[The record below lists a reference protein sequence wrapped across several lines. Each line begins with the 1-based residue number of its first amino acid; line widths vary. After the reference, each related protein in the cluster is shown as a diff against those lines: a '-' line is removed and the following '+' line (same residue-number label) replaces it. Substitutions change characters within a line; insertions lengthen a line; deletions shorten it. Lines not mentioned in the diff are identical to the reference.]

1 MKKIV
6 TIGFFL
12 LMTNSLF
19 SQKLDY
25 DKDSKWFL
33 GLNAGATWNT
43 TDVKNKTSIG
53 AGFTFGRAFN
63 YNYGKV
69 FSFDLRARYL
79 GGFWRGQDYDTTSLN
94 NYNST
99 EPSGNVVNIYDT
111 LGYTINNFETQV
123 HELGLEL
130 VLHLNVLRER
140 TGWDPYIFGG
150 LNLVWNKT
158 KGDLFFE
165 DTLFFDDY
173 VYDYSPDG
181 ITKPDWKDLSDGVYD
196 LVLDGSEEGRYN
208 IDFMPSLG
216 FGLSYQV
223 GPRFAIGLEHKTTFA
238 MKDLFD
244 GYIDATPKWG
254 SINNDIYHYTSAF
267 LKFNFRK
274 QDKFGESSNTPSTD
288 PGNNSVLETAN
299 DCDEPTIKMT
309 RPTAENT
316 TVYSPQ
322 YKIKALITELAG
334 RQNIVY
340 TVNGNVSTSF
350 LFNRNNEQF
359 ESTITLKPG
368 DNIISI
374 KAGNGC
380 GSNDKIIQINYVD
393 CIAPKIVMTSPQS
406 SGMTVDQMNISVT
419 ANITNLTTVQFFVN
433 GVESSN
439 FNINQLTGAFSSNVQ
454 LKNGTNLLKIIAQN
468 ECGIVE
474 NDLSV
479 EYKNCIDPFISI
491 SNRSG
496 SQIVDKQQF
505 VFTATI
511 TEVNSSNN
519 ISFRLNGMNQ
529 PFAFNVN
536 THLFQANINLVAGT
550 NTFETFASNECGT
563 ASSTITIEYSP
574 CKNPVISILTPNV
587 SPTQNT
593 TVQFSA
599 KLENISNRSQLKFYV
614 NNSLVAAGTY
624 NATSKLFKADV
635 NLIVGT
641 NTLRLLAQNDCGPTS
656 KAVTIVRNTVSVDPV
671 IVEKIT
677 ICHFPPGN
685 TDNPQQIEIP
695 LSAWPAHQ
703 AHGDNLGPCPV
714 VEDPVIVEKI
724 TICHFPPGNTDNPQQ
739 IEIPLSAWPA
749 HQAHGDNL
757 GPCPVV
763 EDPVIVEKITICHFP
778 PGNTDNPQQIEI
790 PLSAWPAH
798 QAHGDNLGPCPVVED
813 PVIVEKITICHF
825 PPGNTDNPQQIEI
838 PLSAWSAHQAHGDNL
853 GPCPVVEDPV
863 IVEKITIC
871 HFPPGNTDNPQQIE
885 IPLSAWPAHQAHGD
899 NLGPCPVVED
909 PVADPPLDPRKILIC
924 HTDKKTGAS
933 TEMYILPKDWNKHKS
948 HGDKKGSC
956 EDKGIKEGEIV
967 NPKPNKPSKPGGLK

>member
-1 MKKIV
+1 MKRIV
-6 TIGFFL
+6 TIGIFL

-33 GLNAGATWNT
+33 GLNAGAAWNT

-69 FSFDLRARYL
+69 FSFDLRTRYL

-99 EPSGNVVNIYDT
+99 EPAGNVVNIYDT

-150 LNLVWNKT
+150 VNLVWNKT

-181 ITKPDWKDLSDGVYD
+181 ITKPDWKKLSDGVYD
-196 LVLDGSEEGRYN
+196 LVLDGSEEDRYN

-244 GYIDATPKWG
+244 GYIDDTPKWG

-274 QDKFGESSNTPSTD
+274 QDKFGGSSNAPSPA
-288 PGNNSVLETAN
+288 PGNNSVLGTAN

-309 RPTAENT
+309 QPTAENT

-322 YKIKALITELAG
+322 YTIKALITELAG
-334 RQNIVY
+334 RENIVY
-340 TVNGNVSTSF
+340 TVNGNSSTSF

-380 GSNDKIIQINYVD
+380 GSYDKIIHINYVD

-406 SGMTVDQMNISVT
+406 SGMTVDQTNISVT
-419 ANITNLTTVQFFVN
+419 ANVTNHTTVQFFVN

-491 SNRSG
+491 SSG
-496 SQIVDKQQF
+496 SQIVDQQQF

-511 TEVNSSNN
+511 IEVNSSNN

-529 PFAFNVN
+529 QFVFNVN

-550 NTFETFASNECGT
+550 NTFEIFASNECGT

-574 CKNPVISILTPNV
+574 CKNPVISILSPNV

-593 TVQFSA
+593 NVQFSA

-614 NNSLVAAGTY
+614 NNSLVPAGTY

-641 NTLRLLAQNDCGPTS
+641 NTLRLVAQNDCGPTS
-656 KAVTIVRNTVSVDPV
+656 KTVTIVRNTVSV
-671 IVEKIT
+671 
-677 ICHFPPGN
+677 
-685 TDNPQQIEIP
+685 
-695 LSAWPAHQ
+695 
-703 AHGDNLGPCPV
+703 
-714 VEDPVIVEKI
+714 
-724 TICHFPPGNTDNPQQ
+724 
-739 IEIPLSAWPA
+739 
-749 HQAHGDNL
+749 
-757 GPCPVV
+757 
-763 EDPVIVEKITICHFP
+763 
-778 PGNTDNPQQIEI
+778 
-790 PLSAWPAH
+790 
-798 QAHGDNLGPCPVVED
+798 
-813 PVIVEKITICHF
+813 
-825 PPGNTDNPQQIEI
+825 
-838 PLSAWSAHQAHGDNL
+838 
-853 GPCPVVEDPV
+853 DPV

-933 TEMYILPKDWNKHKS
+933 TEMYILPKEWNKHKS

-956 EDKGIKEGEIV
+956 EDKGVKEGEIV